1 MPRLQICDRMSIR
14 QYVISDPANIIYK
27 QSQND
32 INGTPSTV
40 WQQQMEEAYT
50 ATQYIINSDHPH
62 LYRRNSHTKDS
73 ETQFRPLQT
82 VEDYNPHYYD
92 PEYGRDPYWDDDIYD
107 KQNLQFRNDDYPP
120 TDDEDDPEIP
130 DNALS
135 RALIEL
141 WQPNFEAI
149 NDQPHAIETQAA
161 SGLLDETAFIHV
173 LVNKE
178 GEPAYIPLSTNL
190 GLKYKKRMLYFPMD
204 FGELTID
211 GLIDTGALSSAIPE
225 ADLRKIRLL
234 APQSIVK
241 EGPAP
246 TFQIMVA
253 NGQLETP
260 KSTVELKFEVGD
272 IEFHEIFIVMEKLT
286 GPIIGLMFLQ
296 RNHTVLDMRQGILN
310 FPYFSMQLKTADHKY
325 SNVLEPILNPD
336 DVTIPPNDRT
346 LVEIKSQIY
355 NENSVTGVLQPSDLL
370 HEESDITFC
379 AAIVTLTNGN
389 VTVHINNFSDQP
401 YKLKKGLHIANFSV
415 LTPEQMK
422 HVKPID
428 PVSTWHLLN
437 ENEEDAIY
445 YVSSLLKAN
454 RNNDQY
460 EQYWFPTPENPGDE
474 DSHTPIQRRILQELR
489 NLQEA
494 EQLDPQND
502 EESRHKFL
510 SNFDWKDSM
519 LQQHEIKKIE
529 SLLVEYHDIFARHR
543 FDIGMNEEFTVKL
556 TPKDDSPAY
565 SQSLPTPVNLKVV
578 ELALLHKYGIIT
590 TLPFSKYASPI
601 FAQKKPNGKL
611 RLLVDQ
617 RKINNLISDDYI
629 NNNHPVST
637 LTDAAQ
643 HMAGK
648 KLFCKL
654 DCSQAYHCLPM
665 ADQRSIEMLAFNFAS
680 RTFAYRRLAQGL
692 SRALSAF
699 SSFMREYLDKVI
711 KADQC
716 AQYVDDIGIA
726 ANDADHLIKNLKA
739 TFECIRHAGLK
750 LTMHKCHFGATEID
764 FLGRTITPE
773 GVKPQKQQITTF
785 LEKTK
790 FPKSKKALQRYLGF
804 LNYYRNYIPRLSE
817 KLAPFFQLL
826 KKDEKVLVTTELVQQ
841 FNEINRDLDK
851 CSQLAL
857 KQPLPNKQLVLMT
870 DASFTAAGY
879 AILTEDDPNQKF
891 TSVKKSY
898 APIAYGSKTFTP
910 SQLKMSI
917 YAKEFLAIYYA
928 FKEFGHIFWGTP
940 KPTTILTDNKSVT
953 RFFQTKIIPPALWN
967 ACDYV
972 LQFNFIIAHI
982 PGKNNTAAD
991 YLSRMEMDPKEKLV
1005 LKIRE
1010 DVETRPIEV
1019 NVQSA
1024 GVSEEEQIF
1033 FTEDDGET
1041 EAQIWERKKQSRI
1054 NPTDQEVVI
1063 QIDAITENIV
1073 DEITNF
1079 TQKLR
1084 RTNQI
1089 LLEQSKD
1096 PTLQQL
1102 KAKIQNEDYSE
1113 EILQQDIR
1121 YKHYLSNLDR
1131 IVLKDEIVTRQ
1142 YYDETGQIK
1151 HHQILLP
1158 KHLLKELLNALHGTA
1173 HKHPGISKML
1183 QEIRQK
1189 YYYPGIA
1196 KHVKKWVEG
1205 CETCARDKRVPN
1217 NTITPELLNLP
1228 EWDLGPE
1235 DAMQIDLLPNLPTSG
1250 GYQTVMTA
1258 IDVFSRYL
1266 FAYPLVEATASN
1278 TAKVLIDIMTKHT
1291 YLPTT
1296 IITDKGTAFT
1306 SKIIAEITEILGI
1319 TLRCATTKHPQTI
1332 GKLERTHASLKT
1344 NLKMASGEY
1353 RRQWHKYLPLAVLNY
1368 NTTYHSSIGCEP
1380 SKVFHG
1386 RIPYNVLDHKL
1397 GNNPNKDFLPTT
1409 EFAEELQQR
1418 TQILNDKTKQNIM
1431 QSYLKYKEYYD
1442 RKAKAAPLSEQDF
1455 CFILQPKADNQGSK
1469 IPFREYRWIGPYRIE
1484 KVLPNDNYIVRRLNT
1499 NKTQIL
1505 HRIRLKKFVPNTPL
1519 EDKYSKEKLQPDEEI
1534 IIPQDD
1540 LYTISWEADFD
1551 YQVFGPRRDDN
1562 TNEELQIDN
1571 DASTTTRDYVIE
1583 QDADHNA
1590 RRPGTA
1596 TSRDSTITRDANDV
1610 TERNE
1615 NEARPSTANSR
1626 DARTLND
1633 DDDVNDNTANDKR
1646 NRENERPSTA
1656 TSRDNQTYG
1665 DTPTELHNEIDDSA
1679 KRSPNRGEDDPVPGI
1694 SDDERNEKIEGN
1706 SSPRGGKYNL
1716 RPNPTPNYTDEYRY

>member
-1 MPRLQICDRMSIR
+1 MSVR
-14 QYVISDPANIIYK
+14 QYVISDPANITYK
-27 QSQND
+27 QTQND
-32 INGTPSTV
+32 TTGMPSTV
-40 WQQQMEEAYT
+40 WQQQMADARRE
-50 ATQYIINSDHPH
+50 TQYIIHSDHPY
-62 LYRRNSHTKDS
+62 LYRRNSNRNDL
-73 ETQFRPLQT
+73 ETHFRPLKT
-82 VEDYNPHYYD
+82 VEDYNPQYYD
-92 PEYGRDPYWDDDIYD
+92 PEYGKDPYWDEELYD
-107 KQNLQFRNDDYPP
+107 KTNLQFRNEDYPP
-120 TDDEDDPEIP
+120 TDDEDDPDIE
-130 DNALS
+130 DNTLS
-135 RALIEL
+135 RALIDL
-141 WQPNFEAI
+141 WQPNFEATI
-149 NDQPHAIETQAA
+149 QEVDTIHTQEDHKAPN
-161 SGLLDETAFIHV
+161 SLLDETVFLHL
-173 LVNKE
+173 LVTNE
-178 GEPAYIPLSTNL
+178 GELPYVPLSTNL
-190 GLKYKKRMLYFPMD
+190 GLKFKRRMLYFPMD
-204 FGELTID
+204 FGELTLD
-211 GLIDTGALSSAIPE
+211 GLIDTGAHSSAIPE

-246 TFQIMVA
+246 SFQIMVA
-253 NGQLETP
+253 NGELETP

-272 IEFHEIFIVMEKLT
+272 IEFHEIFIVMEKLSS
-286 GPIIGLMFLQ
+286 PIIGLMFLQ

-325 SNVLEPILNPD
+325 SNVLEPILNPE
-336 DVTIPPNDRT
+336 DVTIPPNDH
-346 LVEIKSQIY
+346 VVIPIQSQIY
-355 NENSVTGVLQPSDLL
+355 AENAVTGILQPSDLL
-370 HEESDITFC
+370 HEEGDITFC
-379 AAIVTLTNGN
+379 AAIVTLHEGAMRIH
-389 VTVHINNFSDQP
+389 VNNFTDQP
-401 YKLKKGLHIANFSV
+401 YKIKKGMHIANFSV
-415 LTPEQMK
+415 MTPEQMK
-422 HVKPID
+422 HVRLID

-437 ENEEDAIY
+437 ENEDDAIY
-445 YVSSLLKAN
+445 YISSLLKVN

-474 DSHTPIQRRILQELR
+474 ATHTPIQQRILKELR
-489 NLQEA
+489 NLQSL
-494 EQLDPQND
+494 EQLNPHDD
-502 EESRHKFL
+502 AESRRKFL

-519 LQQHEIKKIE
+519 LQQHEIRQIE
-529 SLLVEYHDIFARHR
+529 TLLVEFHDIFARHR
-543 FDIGMNEEFTVKL
+543 FDIGVNEEFTVKL
-556 TPKDDSPAY
+556 TPKDESPAY
-565 SQSLPTPVNLKVV
+565 SQSLPTPVNLKEDILV

-611 RLLVDQ
+611 RLLVDL

-665 ADQRSIEMLAFNFAS
+665 ADQKSIEMLAFNFAS

-699 SSFMREYLDKVI
+699 SSFMREYLDRVI

-716 AQYVDDIGIA
+716 AQYVDDIGVA
-726 ANDADHLIKNLKA
+726 ATDADQLIVNLRA
-739 TFECIRHAGLK
+739 TFQCIREAGLK
-750 LTMHKCHFGATEID
+750 LSMHKCHFGATEID

-773 GVKPQKQQITTF
+773 GVKPQKERITNF

-817 KLAPFFQLL
+817 KLVPFFQLL
-826 KKDEKVLVTTELVQQ
+826 KKDEKVLVTQELVEQ
-841 FNEINRDLDK
+841 FNEINRDLDR

-879 AILTEDDPNQKF
+879 AILTEDDPNQKY

-940 KPTTILTDNKSVT
+940 QPVIILTDNKSVT
-953 RFFQTKIIPPALWN
+953 RFFQTKIIPPPLWN
-967 ACDYV
+967 ACDFV
-972 LQFNFIIAHI
+972 IQFNFIIAHI
-982 PGKNNTAAD
+982 PGKNNTASD
-991 YLSRMEMDPKEKLV
+991 YLSRMEMDPSEKLV

-1033 FTEDDGET
+1033 FTEDDNET
-1041 EAQIWERKKQSRI
+1041 EEQIWKRKQQSKKGLI
-1054 NPTDQEVVI
+1054 VPETVI
-1063 QIDAITENIV
+1063 QIDAISENTV
-1073 DEITNF
+1073 EEITNF

-1089 LLEQSKD
+1089 LLEQSRD
-1096 PTLQQL
+1096 PILLQL
-1102 KAKIQNEDYSE
+1102 RAKLQNEEYSE

-1121 YKHYLSNLDR
+1121 YKYYLNNIDR

-1142 YYDETGQIK
+1142 YYDETGQVK
-1151 HHQILLP
+1151 YHQILLP
-1158 KHLLKELLNALHGTA
+1158 KHLLKELLQAIHGTA
-1173 HKHPGISKML
+1173 HRHPGISKML

-1205 CETCARDKRVPN
+1205 CEICAKDKRVPN
-1217 NTITPELLNLP
+1217 TVITPELLNLP

-1266 FAYPLVEATASN
+1266 FAYPLIEATAAN
-1278 TAKVLIDIMTKHT
+1278 VAKVIIDIMTKHS

-1296 IITDKGTAFT
+1296 LITDKGSAFT
-1306 SKIIAEITEILGI
+1306 SKILEEITAILGI
-1319 TLRCATTKHPQTI
+1319 TLKCATTKHPQTI

-1368 NTTYHSSIGCEP
+1368 NTTYHASIGCEP

-1397 GNNPNKDFLPTT
+1397 GNNPNKNFLPTT

-1418 TQILNDKTKQNIM
+1418 TQILIDQTKRNIM

-1442 RKAKAAPLSEQDF
+1442 RKAKAAPLQEKDY
-1455 CFILQPKADNQGSK
+1455 CFVLQPKVDSQGSK
-1469 IPFREYRWIGPYRIE
+1469 IPFRDFRWIGPFVVQ
-1484 KVLPNDNYIVRRLNT
+1484 KTLPNNNYIVRRLNT

-1505 HRIRLKKFVPNTPL
+1505 HRIRLKKFDPNAPL
-1519 EDKYSKEKLQPDEEI
+1519 EDKYQEEKLQPDEEI
-1534 IIPQDD
+1534 VIPQDD
-1540 LYTISWEADFD
+1540 LYTISWEADFEYEQFEPKKNDWPDTATRLPQDATNGGVD
-1551 YQVFGPRRDDN
+1551 YYVTENESSRANESECSSERMNENDVNENEIRPRPAGSR
-1562 TNEELQIDN
+1562 
-1571 DASTTTRDYVIE
+1571 DASSPLSETPR
-1583 QDADHNA
+1583 
-1590 RRPGTA
+1590 GTA
-1596 TSRDSTITRDANDV
+1596 NQNDV
-1610 TERNE
+1610 TNDLE
-1615 NEARPSTANSR
+1615 NAEIAS
-1626 DARTLND
+1626 
-1633 DDDVNDNTANDKR
+1633 KR
-1646 NRENERPSTA
+1646 GVDIT
-1656 TSRDNQTYG
+1656 
-1665 DTPTELHNEIDDSA
+1665 
-1679 KRSPNRGEDDPVPGI
+1679 VPGI
-1694 SDDERNEKIEGN
+1694 SENGKDEET

-1716 RPNPTPNYTDEYRY
+1716 RPNPTPNFTDEYRY

>member
-1 MPRLQICDRMSIR
+1 M
-14 QYVISDPANIIYK
+14 
-27 QSQND
+27 
-32 INGTPSTV
+32 
-40 WQQQMEEAYT
+40 
-50 ATQYIINSDHPH
+50 
-62 LYRRNSHTKDS
+62 
-73 ETQFRPLQT
+73 
-82 VEDYNPHYYD
+82 
-92 PEYGRDPYWDDDIYD
+92 
-107 KQNLQFRNDDYPP
+107 
-120 TDDEDDPEIP
+120 
-130 DNALS
+130 
-135 RALIEL
+135 
-141 WQPNFEAI
+141 
-149 NDQPHAIETQAA
+149 
-161 SGLLDETAFIHV
+161 
-173 LVNKE
+173 
-178 GEPAYIPLSTNL
+178 
-190 GLKYKKRMLYFPMD
+190 
-204 FGELTID
+204 
-211 GLIDTGALSSAIPE
+211 
-225 ADLRKIRLL
+225 
-234 APQSIVK
+234 
-241 EGPAP
+241 
-246 TFQIMVA
+246 
-253 NGQLETP
+253 
-260 KSTVELKFEVGD
+260 
-272 IEFHEIFIVMEKLT
+272 
-286 GPIIGLMFLQ
+286 
-296 RNHTVLDMRQGILN
+296 
-310 FPYFSMQLKTADHKY
+310 
-325 SNVLEPILNPD
+325 EPILNPD

-355 NENSVTGVLQPSDLL
+355 NETSVTGVLQPSDLL

-389 VTVHINNFSDQP
+389 VSVHINNFSDQP

-565 SQSLPTPVNLKVV
+565 SQSLPTPVNLKEDILV

-611 RLLVDQ
+611 RLLVDL

-773 GVKPQKQQITTF
+773 GVKPQKEQITTF

-917 YAKEFLAIYYA
+917 YAKEFLAINYA

-1041 EAQIWERKKQSRI
+1041 EAQIWERKKQSCT

-1121 YKHYLSNLDR
+1121 YKHYLNNLDR

-1344 NLKMASGEY
+1344 NLKMASWEY
-1353 RRQWHKYLPLAVLNY
+1353 SRQWHKYLPLAVLNY
-1368 NTTYHSSIGCEP
+1368 NTTYHCSIGCEP

-1418 TQILNDKTKQNIM
+1418 TQILIDKTKQNIM

-1484 KVLPNDNYIVRRLNT
+1484 KVLANDNYIVRRLNT

-1519 EDKYSKEKLQPDEEI
+1519 EDKFSKEKLQPDEEI

-1583 QDADHNA
+1583 EDADHNA

-1610 TERNE
+1610 TEGNE

-1646 NRENERPSTA
+1646 NSENERPSTA

-1665 DTPTELHNEIDDSA
+1665 DTPIELHNEIDDST
-1679 KRSPNRGEDDPVPGI
+1679 KRSPKRGEDDPVPGI